1 MVYVP
6 KEKLLSIIVPVYKV
20 EPYLKRCI
28 DSVRCQ
34 TYRNLQI
41 ILVDDGSPDSCGDI
55 CDRYT
60 EQDSRIIAIHQKNE
74 GLSGARNNG
83 LLFAEGEYIA
93 FLDSDDW
100 VHPSMY
106 ETLINMIERYQLD
119 IARCSII
126 STDEDKEDII
136 YPSKKIS
143 DKVIIGEKNF
153 ELYFNEFL
161 CKVVWNAVYRREI
174 VMGIHSPDRCH
185 SEDNYV
191 SGRYLYRTH
200 RMLITTKPLYYYR
213 KNLQSI
219 TNSGDKRL
227 LDICICTEKLR
238 DDLIRDEG
246 MDNHRYIQSLNR
258 KLAREL
264 YHFVRSENKNFH
276 IKSIR
281 KEQKDF
287 IEQNLDF
294 IRRLRFKY
302 ILHKKNIVVYK

>member
-1 MVYVP
+1 M
-6 KEKLLSIIVPVYKV
+6 PVYKV

-60 EQDSRIIAIHQKNE
+60 EQDSRIITIHQKNE

-83 LLFAEGEYIA
+83 LLFAKGEYIA

-153 ELYFNEFL
+153 ELYFNEFSF
-161 CKVVWNAVYRREI
+161 I
-174 VMGIHSPDRCH
+174 S
-185 SEDNYV
+185 
-191 SGRYLYRTH
+191 
-200 RMLITTKPLYYYR
+200 
-213 KNLQSI
+213 
-219 TNSGDKRL
+219 RL
-227 LDICICTEKLR
+227 FSWK
-238 DDLIRDEG
+238 
-246 MDNHRYIQSLNR
+246 M
-258 KLAREL
+258 
-264 YHFVRSENKNFH
+264 
-276 IKSIR
+276 
-281 KEQKDF
+281 
-287 IEQNLDF
+287 
-294 IRRLRFKY
+294 
-302 ILHKKNIVVYK
+302 